1 MKPRRCAPVK
11 VVYPAGFPG
20 ALSLHLGHNS
30 RMDFT
35 KRLRPG
41 VQRGEITCSIRI
53 WQSPRVKAG
62 NRYGST
68 GVGQIEVDSIEPI
81 ELSDITPE
89 LARESG
95 FNGVVDLLKIAKHGS
110 GTNVYLVRFHYV
122 RPPGSKAAKGKGAKS
137 AARKTPSGEKQR
149 KRIAKIVES
158 FPEGEAKPTGRHMS
172 LEVRKKRFGWFMVDH
187 HGDGRVDLNCK
198 ASAEMHDVLRQLM
211 PEHFHVPKYVGNKG
225 WVGLWLDLPKLDW
238 AAVELALR
246 EAYARVAPKT
256 LLAQLE

>member
-1 MKPRRCAPVK
+1 
-11 VVYPAGFPG
+11 
-20 ALSLHLGHNS
+20 
-30 RMDFT
+30 MDFI

-110 GTNVYLVRFHYV
+110 GTNVYLVRFHYI
-122 RPPGSKAAKGKGAKS
+122 RPGTTAAKGKRAKA
-137 AARKTPSGEKQR
+137 AARKAPERRQAAQAHREFRRGL
-149 KRIAKIVES
+149 
-158 FPEGEAKPTGRHMS
+158 PEGEANRRPAHESGSAQEALRLVHDRPS
-172 LEVRKKRFGWFMVDH
+172 RRRPRRSQLQGVR
-187 HGDGRVDLNCK
+187 
-198 ASAEMHDVLRQLM
+198 EMHDILQQLM
-211 PEHFHVPKYVGNKG
+211 PEHFHVPKYMGKKG

-238 AAVELALR
+238 AALR
-246 EAYARVAPKT
+246 WPCVARTRASRRRSCSVSASD
-256 LLAQLE
+256 